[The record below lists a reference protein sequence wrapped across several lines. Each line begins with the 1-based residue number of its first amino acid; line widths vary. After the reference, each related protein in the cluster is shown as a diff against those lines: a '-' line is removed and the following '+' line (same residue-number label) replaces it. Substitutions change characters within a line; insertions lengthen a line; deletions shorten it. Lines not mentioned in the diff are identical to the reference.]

1 MEKYKKSYKNNRFK
15 ISGPTWNEKYKL
27 PDGSY
32 SLSYIQDYFEYVIKK
47 HEKVT
52 VNTLTKRYV
61 NKKENMIPFKNF

>member
-15 ISGPTWNEKYKL
+15 ISGSTWNEKYKL

>member
-1 MEKYKKSYKNNRFK
+1 MEKYKKSYKNNKFK